1 MDKRTKQE
9 IVGLAAIGTALALGI
24 TAYANRKKI
33 KRNYDIK
40 KHNTLR
46 WKDNKTLDA
55 LVKAE
60 KVVKNLQDKTTS
72 ERDIAW

>member
-9 IVGLAAIGTALALGI
+9 IIGVGILGTAVALGV
-24 TAYANRKKI
+24 AYANRKKI

-40 KHNTLR
+40 KFGFLR
-46 WKDNKTLDA
+46 WKDNKTQNA
-55 LVKAE
+55 LIGAE
-60 KVVKNLQDKTTS
+60 KKIKDWQDKTTS

>member
-9 IVGLAAIGTALALGI
+9 IIGVGILGTAVALGV
-24 TAYANRKKI
+24 AYANRKKI

-40 KHNTLR
+40 KFGFLR
-46 WKDNKTLDA
+46 WKDNKTQNA
-55 LVKAE
+55 LISAE
-60 KVVKNLQDKTTS
+60 KKIKDWQDKTTS

>member
-9 IVGLAAIGTALALGI
+9 IIGVGILGTAVALGV
-24 TAYANRKKI
+24 AYANRKKI

-40 KHNTLR
+40 KFGFLR
-46 WKDNKTLDA
+46 WKDNKTQNILIS
-55 LVKAE
+55 AE
-60 KVVKNLQDKTTS
+60 KKIKDWQDKTTS